1 MKRIIATLCTLT
13 LILACIFV
21 PATAEE
27 PFYAQGTVKVSYFS
41 GTPDYEW
48 YGDGTAAEFTLSSA
62 DALVGFRD
70 LVNAN
75 RMVDGVYTKLAAP
88 VTFQGKTVKL
98 AVDVVIN
105 KGDSSAW
112 TVDNTTG
119 LYEWIPIGHTKDLEA
134 LSFQGSF
141 DGQGHY
147 ISGVYMNAKW
157 SANPACQTF
166 NRNWADGRDAGFF
179 GRVQNGTVKNFA
191 ILNSAF
197 LNSGKDSGGAQGNGV
212 VSRLAGSTISGVYS
226 EARMKGG
233 FATGGMVGYLQ
244 KSDGVVENCVFAGEI
259 DYSLCNKAIGMIV
272 GMDECSSAVI
282 RNCLSLGTAVN
293 ACTHGCVGKLR
304 CNGSKATMEANY
316 SSLLDTSEAVNEAVK
331 DNAAWKLR
339 DGEYPMPATVSTM
352 MDLIRAVDA
361 PIDLLYVQST
371 RLQGD
376 TYDIRFIAG
385 LDSLDYDAA
394 NVTVNVNST
403 AGTQNRV
410 FRYENIRTAYRSITA
425 ETEAGLER
433 VTAPDGTYFIA
444 FVIRNVPVS
453 EGTVTF
459 TVTPEV
465 TSAGAVTAG
474 MSYEIVLTGGRFV
487 SARAIVE

>member
-1 MKRIIATLCTLT
+1 MKRIIATLCALT
-13 LILACIFV
+13 LILACVFV

-27 PFYAQGTVKVSYFS
+27 PFYAQGTVKVSYFT

-48 YGDGTAAEFTLSSA
+48 YGDGTASEFTLNSA

-75 RMVDGVYTKLAAP
+75 RMVDGVYTKQAAP

-112 TVDNTTG
+112 TIDNKTG
-119 LYEWIPIGHTKDLEA
+119 LYEWVPIGHTKDKNEI
-134 LSFQGSF
+134 SFQGTF

-147 ISGVYMNAKW
+147 ISGVYMNTKW
-157 SANPACQTF
+157 SANPARQTY
-166 NRNWADGRDAGFF
+166 NVNWADGRDAGFF
-179 GRVQNGTVKNFA
+179 GRVVNGSVKNFA

-197 LNSGKDSGGAQGNGV
+197 LNSGTDSGKAQGNGV
-212 VSRLAGSTISGVYS
+212 VSRLNGSTLSGVYN

-233 FATGGMVGYLQ
+233 WCTGGMVGYLQ
-244 KSDGVVENCVFAGEI
+244 GSGSVVESCVFAGEI

-272 GMDECSSAVI
+272 GGDECASGEI
-282 RNCLSLGTAVN
+282 RNCLSIGTAVN
-293 ACTHGCVGKLR
+293 ACTHGCAGKIR
-304 CNGSKATMEANY
+304 CNGTKATMTVNY
-316 SSLLDTSEAVNEAVK
+316 SSMLDAQATVIEAVK
-331 DNAAWKLR
+331 NNAAWTLR
-339 DGEYPMPATVSTM
+339 EGEYPMPTSVSSM
-352 MDLIRAVDA
+352 MDQIRAVGA
-361 PIDLLYVQST
+361 PIDLLYMQTTKVT
-371 RLQGD
+371 NG

-385 LDSLDYDAA
+385 LDDLNYDAVNFA
-394 NVTVNVNST
+394 VNVNST
-403 AGTQNRV
+403 AGTKNRA
-410 FRYENIRTAYRSITA
+410 FNFENIRTVYRSITA
-425 ETEAGLER
+425 ETEAGLES

-465 TSAGAVTAG
+465 LLGETATAG
-474 MSYEIVLTGGRFV
+474 MSYEIVLAGGDFV
-487 SARAIVE
+487 SARAVLN